1 MDCISIQDKWID
13 KIWFGFIIQHNKR
26 KVMKAVIHMRGI
38 YGGTFS
44 QTKEFKDDKHLD
56 NWLSWMDK
64 NQDRVK
70 VIGTKIL

>member
-13 KIWFGFIIQHNKR
+13 KVWFRFIIQYNKR

-64 NQDRVK
+64 NQNRVK
-70 VIGTKIL
+70 VIGTKII

>member
-1 MDCISIQDKWID
+1 MRKIQYVLE
-13 KIWFGFIIQHNKR
+13 KIKSVKGN
-26 KVMKAVIHMRGI
+26 VKAVISMRGI

-56 NWLSWMDK
+56 NWLAWMDK

-70 VIGTKIL
+70 VIGTKII

>member
-1 MDCISIQDKWID
+1 MHK
-13 KIWFGFIIQHNKR
+13 N
-26 KVMKAVIHMRGI
+26 MKAVIHMRGI

-44 QTKEFKDDKHLD
+44 QTKEFKDNKHLD
-56 NWLSWMDK
+56 NWLTWMDR

>member
-13 KIWFGFIIQHNKR
+13 KVWFRFIIQHNKR

-64 NQDRVK
+64 NQNRVK
-70 VIGTKIL
+70 VIGTKII

>member
-1 MDCISIQDKWID
+1 
-13 KIWFGFIIQHNKR
+13 
-26 KVMKAVIHMRGI
+26 MKALIHMRGI

-56 NWLSWMDK
+56 NWLMWMDK
-64 NQDRVK
+64 NQNRVK

>member
-1 MDCISIQDKWID
+1 
-13 KIWFGFIIQHNKR
+13 
-26 KVMKAVIHMRGI
+26 MKAVIHMRGI
-38 YGGTFS
+38 YGGTFI

-64 NQDRVK
+64 NQNRVK

>member
-1 MDCISIQDKWID
+1 M
-13 KIWFGFIIQHNKR
+13 R
-26 KVMKAVIHMRGI
+26 AVIYMRGI

-56 NWLSWMDK
+56 NWLTWMDK

-70 VIGTKIL
+70 VIGTKII